1 MSQGLKSSPQVD
13 GFALRFPRNGGSR
26 YNERGA
32 SARAKTWLGVIRV
45 LKIGYGLMMLAGA
58 CLVGYASYHVVRALV
73 ASPAIPT
80 FFKGLI
86 LLAALGVIVT
96 LIGLVRERRKEEK
109 DDPIDNGSD

>member
-1 MSQGLKSSPQVD
+1 M
-13 GFALRFPRNGGSR
+13 
-26 YNERGA
+26 
-32 SARAKTWLGVIRV
+32 

-58 CLVGYASYHVVRALV
+58 CLVGYAGYHVVRALV

-96 LIGLVRERRKEEK
+96 LIGLIRERRREDK
-109 DDPIDNGSD
+109 DDPIDNGGN